1 MVAGGSSSRSGGI
14 SVLNEVRTDLSS
26 LPFRSWTAM
35 ILLTVEHVSKVRQK
49 ALTRNWSWQALWFH
63 DWLPLRAK
71 RAESSPMIADF
82 ERLSNPR
89 LGRSRYALQSSEKVG
104 ECLDTSVP

>member
-26 LPFRSWTAM
+26 LPFRSWTAT
-35 ILLTVEHVSKVRQK
+35 ILPMMEHVSKVRQK
-49 ALTRNWSWQALWFH
+49 TLTRNWSWQALWFH
-63 DWLPLRAK
+63 DQPPLRAK

-82 ERLSNPR
+82 ERHPNPR
-89 LGRSRYALQSSEKVG
+89 LGLSRYALQSSARVG
-104 ECLDTSVP
+104 GCLDTSVP